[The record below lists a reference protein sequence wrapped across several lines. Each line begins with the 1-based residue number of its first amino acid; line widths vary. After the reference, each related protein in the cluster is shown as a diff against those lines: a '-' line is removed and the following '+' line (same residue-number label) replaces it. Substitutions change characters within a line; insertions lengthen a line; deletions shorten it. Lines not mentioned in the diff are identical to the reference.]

1 MKQYAIGFLAGI
13 IISMLF
19 FLYSS
24 LQTGA
29 GEKDLIRR
37 LDYIESKVNAIYDDC
52 N

>member
-24 LQTGA
+24 LQKNA
-29 GEKDLIRR
+29 SEKDLIRR
-37 LDYIESKVNAIYDDC
+37 LDYIESKINSIYDDC